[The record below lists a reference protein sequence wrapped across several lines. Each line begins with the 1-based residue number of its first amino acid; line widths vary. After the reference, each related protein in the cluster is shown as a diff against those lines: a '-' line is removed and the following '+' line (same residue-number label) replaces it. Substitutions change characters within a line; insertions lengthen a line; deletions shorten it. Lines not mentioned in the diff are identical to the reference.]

1 MGQSGEKLGRAE
13 ESQDKSMCHPMKLL
27 LVASVFLSTLGA
39 APPPIGKLQE
49 DTTSEPQEEIED
61 DIITTVAPDTITNA
75 PAPLPKPSVPELLS
89 GKERLSLIGH
99 LGEVD
104 LKKVDKLILTP
115 RQQLALTQELE
126 LLKLGLPSFHDP
138 TPWERLTQKEQL
150 NFNEKYLAL
159 SPELQ
164 EFAKNQFVSASDDIL
179 LHAFR
184 MFNKLD
190 LELLTKVLQ
199 READIINGK
208 AVIKEE
214 QMEKDE
220 EETKVTVSEEL
231 PDQKEEQQMLLEQEE
246 PQQKEETT
254 TETTTEVIKRPRKLT
269 REQLAQQQK
278 QQRQLFKE
286 AERQRIQARRK
297 VVELPRSFN
306 GFNTRRAN

>member
-1 MGQSGEKLGRAE
+1 MG
-13 ESQDKSMCHPMKLL
+13 
-27 LVASVFLSTLGA
+27 
-39 APPPIGKLQE
+39 
-49 DTTSEPQEEIED
+49 
-61 DIITTVAPDTITNA
+61 
-75 PAPLPKPSVPELLS
+75 
-89 GKERLSLIGH
+89 
-99 LGEVD
+99 
-104 LKKVDKLILTP
+104 
-115 RQQLALTQELE
+115 
-126 LLKLGLPSFHDP
+126 
-138 TPWERLTQKEQL
+138 TQKEQL

-199 READIINGK
+199 READIIKGK
-208 AVIKEE
+208 AVIKE
-214 QMEKDE
+214 D
-220 EETKVTVSEEL
+220 
-231 PDQKEEQQMLLEQEE
+231 QQMVLEQEE
-246 PQQKEETT
+246 PQQKEEERV
-254 TETTTEVIKRPRKLT
+254 ETTTEVIKRPRKLT

-306 GFNTRRAN
+306 GFNTRRANFDPRRAYF

>member
-1 MGQSGEKLGRAE
+1 MG
-13 ESQDKSMCHPMKLL
+13 
-27 LVASVFLSTLGA
+27 
-39 APPPIGKLQE
+39 
-49 DTTSEPQEEIED
+49 
-61 DIITTVAPDTITNA
+61 APDTITKA
-75 PAPLPKPSVPELLS
+75 PAPLPEPSVPELLS
-89 GKERLSLIGH
+89 GKERFSLIGH

-115 RQQLALTQELE
+115 RQQIALTQELE

-150 NFNEKYLAL
+150 NFNKKYLAL

-164 EFAKNQFVSASDDIL
+164 DFAKNQFVSASDDIL

-208 AVIKEE
+208 TVIKEE
-214 QMEKDE
+214 KMEKDE
-220 EETKVTVSEEL
+220 EENKVTVTKSEEL
-231 PDQKEEQQMLLEQEE
+231 PDQKEEQQMVLEQEE
-246 PQQKEETT
+246 PQQKEEERV
-254 TETTTEVIKRPRKLT
+254 ETTTEVIKRPRKLT

-278 QQRQLFKE
+278 QQLFKE

-306 GFNTRRAN
+306 GFNTRRANFDPRRAYF

>member
-1 MGQSGEKLGRAE
+1 MG
-13 ESQDKSMCHPMKLL
+13 DKSMCHPMKLL

-39 APPPIGKLQE
+39 APPPLEKLQE
-49 DTTSEPQEEIED
+49 DTTSKPQEDIED
-61 DIITTVAPDTITNA
+61 DLITTVAPDTITKA
-75 PAPLPKPSVPELLS
+75 PAPLPEPSVPEPLS
-89 GKERLSLIGH
+89 GKERFSLIGH

-115 RQQLALTQELE
+115 RQQIALTQELE

-138 TPWERLTQKEQL
+138 TPWERLTEKEQL

-179 LHAFR
+179 MHAFR

-220 EETKVTVSEEL
+220 EETSVTMSEEL
-231 PDQKEEQQMLLEQEE
+231 PDQKEE
-246 PQQKEETT
+246 PQQKEEERV
-254 TETTTEVIKRPRKLT
+254 ETTTEVIKRPRKLT

-306 GFNTRRAN
+306 GFNTRRANFDPRRAYF